1 MHHGKSHAEDDDDI
15 VQEGH
20 RDRGHEEEMLSCTM
34 CIALIPGCLLDVV
47 A

>member
-1 MHHGKSHAEDDDDI
+1 MHHGKSHAGDDDI
-15 VQEGH
+15 VQEEH
-20 RDRGHEEEMLSCTM
+20 RDRGHEEMLSCTM